1 MKCRFGV
8 HLGTPTNTGRVHI
21 VLIRF
26 TYLNETPKTKPT
38 HTYSALVL
46 MKVFVRQADIIRIVL
61 RLVKK
66 KVYGGEYRM
75 LSFQIAGIPR

>member
-8 HLGTPTNTGRVHI
+8 HGDAPITTGRVHI
-21 VLIRF
+21 VLTRF
-26 TYLNETPKTKPT
+26 IYLNETPKTKPT

-75 LSFQIAGIPR
+75 LSIQMAGMPR